1 MHVSSLLVLGLSLC
15 SRAAH
20 VEGFVLA
27 PMRPAAGAMLRQ
39 PPKGPGQLMWRER
52 EHGRRPLL
60 CGCFPTAT
68 AEDQA
73 SHACTPPSVLL
84 GRVHRVLEIL
94 GGSVGPALRQRAS
107 EVAPAAP
114 EWIAR
119 EGWGRYL
126 LDLEDSILFRAEA
139 EGLRSVLRDDPAAP
153 DSLRALARSLDE
165 IEGHL
170 LWPPSDSARN
180 EVQTEALLFE
190 KCVEAGRLWDR
201 RCQQLER
208 YYEEI
213 RGELPSE
220 WDSSP
225 HLHRKAT
232 QPPPKGT
239 LLRDWVDEQR
249 KLFAQGRLDSA
260 RVERLLSTGIQLVRR
275 NQRRRDADAVF
286 PPAFTFTSAPS
297 PSSMKETKARQL
309 SALAGA
315 AQQHFDACRR
325 VVDVGCGRGHL
336 TRWLSQ
342 KLCVRALGLDRDESL
357 VLTAKR
363 LSKTVGQLPARAHS
377 SRSSS
382 REMTAAA
389 RAAAAAA
396 AAAVEDAD
404 EGDDEPQQVPA
415 ESCTTDFEQCDA
427 RAPGSLSRV
436 LRSGDLV
443 VALHP
448 CGPLGESV
456 VQGVVDASREGVDVK
471 MLLVSC
477 CLAGRGGA
485 DVSDPRPPAS
495 LTGQRLH
502 LQLPRTALKK
512 ANLGV
517 FPNGNEM
524 RWEEREQEGG
534 REEADGGR
542 ERMHRRRE
550 ARLAMRLLLEARG
563 ITVAAGREMD
573 GLPKRSNSGTS
584 VEGLLGISRG
594 SGGRAEGAKR
604 ESSEEGRAAQAVMAL
619 ANEAL
624 ATRGLALL
632 SEGEGAAVAR
642 AAAEAMP
649 ALRRLELMDVLV
661 GDAVELSVNLDRAC
675 VLEEA
680 GLYVSVGRL
689 FPRSVSPRNL
699 AILAST
705 TPLRTQT
712 SPTDVRPRINVPP

>member
-1 MHVSSLLVLGLSLC
+1 V
-15 SRAAH
+15 
-20 VEGFVLA
+20 
-27 PMRPAAGAMLRQ
+27 
-39 PPKGPGQLMWRER
+39 
-52 EHGRRPLL
+52 
-60 CGCFPTAT
+60 
-68 AEDQA
+68 
-73 SHACTPPSVLL
+73 
-84 GRVHRVLEIL
+84 
-94 GGSVGPALRQRAS
+94 
-107 EVAPAAP
+107 
-114 EWIAR
+114 
-119 EGWGRYL
+119 
-126 LDLEDSILFRAEA
+126 
-139 EGLRSVLRDDPAAP
+139 VLRDDPAAP
-153 DSLRALARSLDE
+153 NSLRSLARSLDA

-170 LWPPSDSARN
+170 LSPPSDSARD
-180 EVQTEALLFE
+180 EVQTETRLFE
-190 KCVEAGRLWDR
+190 KGVETGTLWDR

-208 YYEEI
+208 YYDEI

-239 LLRDWVDEQR
+239 VLRDWVDEQR
-249 KLFAQGRLDSA
+249 QLFAQGRLDSA
-260 RVERLLSTGIQLVRR
+260 RVERLLSTGIQLVKR

-297 PSSMKETKARQL
+297 PSSMKETKARQV

-342 KLCVRALGLDRDESL
+342 KLGVRALGLDRDASL
-357 VLTAKR
+357 VMTAKR

-377 SRSSS
+377 SRS
-382 REMTAAA
+382 AAL
-389 RAAAAAA
+389 AAAAAA
-396 AAAVEDAD
+396 AMQYEN
-404 EGDDEPQQVPA
+404 EGNAEPQQGPTVFG
-415 ESCTTDFEQCDA
+415 TTEFEQCDV

-485 DVSDPRPPAS
+485 EVSDPRPPAS

-524 RWEEREQEGG
+524 QWEEREEEGG
-534 REEADGGR
+534 REGADGGR

-573 GLPKRSNSGTS
+573 EVPKRSNSGTS
-584 VEGLLGISRG
+584 VEVLLGIS
-594 SGGRAEGAKR
+594 SFSRAEGAKR
-604 ESSEEGRAAQAVMAL
+604 ESSGEGRAAEVVEAL

-624 ATRGLALL
+624 AARGLALL

-649 ALRRLELMDVLV
+649 ALRRLELLDVLV

-680 GLYVSVGRL
+680 GLHVSVGRL

-699 AILAST
+699 AIFAST